1 MESLPHTHARY
12 PILWPECLIKVEA
25 SKLKPYTTYYYQ
37 FNVCNSDL
45 KSPLGRTKTTP
56 APEDKLAKVGLA
68 VYSCSNY
75 PFGFFNAYVRESSIF
90 LVACFLIYCRE
101 TLCVKTRSTMC
112 FIWEITSTNIR
123 TGSMAGEIAWVISVL
138 YFYKATI
145 RSCVFSIGRIPQPD
159 RQIFTLYD
167 YRRRL
172 AQYRTDL
179 DLLLSHN
186 QFAWIA
192 VWVI

>member
-1 MESLPHTHARY
+1 
-12 PILWPECLIKVEA
+12 
-25 SKLKPYTTYYYQ
+25 
-37 FNVCNSDL
+37 
-45 KSPLGRTKTTP
+45 
-56 APEDKLAKVGLA
+56 
-68 VYSCSNY
+68 
-75 PFGFFNAYVRESSIF
+75 
-90 LVACFLIYCRE
+90 
-101 TLCVKTRSTMC
+101 
-112 FIWEITSTNIR
+112 
-123 TGSMAGEIAWVISVL
+123 MAGEIAWVISVL
-138 YFYKATI
+138 YSYRATI

-186 QFAWIA
+186 QYAWIA